1 MADPFTQALVIA
13 AITSTITAGAAVY
26 SNDQQNRRTKKA
38 ENNAREAGQ
47 VQAAQQAAA
56 DAKDREK
63 INQQVAQQRALAGLL
78 SEASGTA
85 TGAGLSVQNS
95 ITRQGAADL
104 VTLSGN
110 AARNQL
116 AIGSNTNANII
127 SAQGRRIDPLTG
139 AFSAAIQGASTFYDV
154 NSSLTELNRS
164 KTPPAPTTPAP
175 TPIFGGMGPPDTP

>member
-1 MADPFTQALVIA
+1 MTGTEIA
-13 AITSTITAGAAVY
+13 VAGLILSAIGTGTAIAGQQ
-26 SNDQQNRRTKKA
+26 QQNQRAKKA

-47 VQAAQQAAA
+47 IQAAQQAVA
-56 DAKDREK
+56 DAKEREK

-78 SEASGTA
+78 AEASGTP

-95 ITRQGAADL
+95 IVRQGAADL

-116 AIGSNTNANII
+116 AIGSNTNANVI

-164 KTPPAPTTPAP
+164 KTPPAPP
-175 TPIFGGMGPPDTP
+175 PISGGMGPPDTP

>member
-1 MADPFTQALVIA
+1 MTGTEIA
-13 AITSTITAGAAVY
+13 IASLIISAIGTGTAIAGQQ
-26 SNDQQNRRTKKA
+26 QQNQRAKKA

-47 VQAAQQAAA
+47 IQAAQQAAA
-56 DAKDREK
+56 DAKERER

-78 SEASGTA
+78 AEASGTP

-95 ITRQGAADL
+95 IVRQGAADL

-110 AARNQL
+110 AGRNQL

-164 KTPPAPTTPAP
+164 TTPPAPP
-175 TPIFGGMGPPDTP
+175 PISGGMGPPA